1 MRPDEI
7 PGHGLLLPAICPGRP
22 QKDGHR
28 RGLAKTIAGR
38 TPVGH
43 SYSTAFHQVEFH
55 CMPLKSDTV
64 EAASRTLLL
73 LEELNRHRV
82 TSIDRLH
89 KATGLPKSTVVR
101 LMKSLCA
108 MGYAA
113 NDRRQGGY
121 AVASRVKS
129 LSNGFHGD
137 PLVVE
142 AARPWALAFTR
153 QYHWPIAIAVLDR
166 SSVVVR
172 FSTIPDSPVCRFTA
186 LQHAPQPLG
195 RALVAPIWPSAD
207 ERTLDAARH
216 ADTVAETEANSPP
229 SESGRCLAGRIR
241 QQASPNAT
249 RWSNRAI
256 RHDRGSHHRQ
266 PPRVGPRRHD
276 LLHVGAR
283 PRRRRP
289 ALCTSRASPGRQYCR
304 KRLVTAAV
312 EATPNRIRRELGLD
326 GPEQFRNPVSFWGL
340 ISVSA
345 FAHGQDR

>member
-1 MRPDEI
+1 
-7 PGHGLLLPAICPGRP
+7 LV
-22 QKDGHR
+22 
-28 RGLAKTIAGR
+28 KTIAGR
-38 TPVGH
+38 APVGH
-43 SYSTAFHQVEFH
+43 SYSAAFHQVEFH
-55 CMPLKSDTV
+55 RMPLKSDTV

-172 FSTIPDSPVCRFTA
+172 FSTIPDSPVSPFHGT
-186 LQHAPQPLG
+186 LNTHLSLLG
-195 RALVAPIWPSAD
+195 RALGRAYLAFCPTS
-207 ERTLDAARH
+207 ERSMLLDMLTRSQE
-216 ADTVAETEANSPP
+216 AEDKLATE
-229 SESGRCLAGRIR
+229 
-241 QQASPNAT
+241 
-249 RWSNRAI
+249 
-256 RHDRGSHHRQ
+256 
-266 PPRVGPRRHD
+266 
-276 LLHVGAR
+276 
-283 PRRRRP
+283 
-289 ALCTSRASPGRQYCR
+289 R
-304 KRLVTAAV
+304 KRALALLATIRKQGFAERDPMVEPRSSGTIAVPIIVNRRVLATVGMTYFTSALDRADVVLRYVPPVKALADNIAA
-312 EATPNRIRRELGLD
+312 
-326 GPEQFRNPVSFWGL
+326 
-340 ISVSA
+340 SVSSL
-345 FAHGQDR
+345 QQ

>member
-1 MRPDEI
+1 
-7 PGHGLLLPAICPGRP
+7 
-22 QKDGHR
+22 
-28 RGLAKTIAGR
+28 
-38 TPVGH
+38 
-43 SYSTAFHQVEFH
+43 
-55 CMPLKSDTV
+55 MPLKSDTV

-153 QYHWPIAIAVLDR
+153 QYYWPIAIAVLDR

-172 FSTIPDSPVCRFTA
+172 FSTIPDSPVSPF
-186 LQHAPQPLG
+186 HATLNTHLSLLG
-195 RALVAPIWPSAD
+195 RALGRAYLAFCPMS
-207 ERTLDAARH
+207 ERSMLLDMLTRSQEGEDKLA
-216 ADTVAETEANSPP
+216 TE
-229 SESGRCLAGRIR
+229 
-241 QQASPNAT
+241 
-249 RWSNRAI
+249 
-256 RHDRGSHHRQ
+256 
-266 PPRVGPRRHD
+266 
-276 LLHVGAR
+276 
-283 PRRRRP
+283 
-289 ALCTSRASPGRQYCR
+289 R
-304 KRLVTAAV
+304 KRALALLGTIRKQGFAERDPMVEPRSSGTIAVPIIVNQRVLATVGMTYFTSALDRADVVQRYVPLVKALADNIAA
-312 EATPNRIRRELGLD
+312 
-326 GPEQFRNPVSFWGL
+326 
-340 ISVSA
+340 SVSSL
-345 FAHGQDR
+345 QQ

>member
-1 MRPDEI
+1 
-7 PGHGLLLPAICPGRP
+7 
-22 QKDGHR
+22 
-28 RGLAKTIAGR
+28 LAKTIAGR
-38 TPVGH
+38 TPLGH
-43 SYSTAFHQVEFH
+43 SYSIAFHQVEF
-55 CMPLKSDTV
+55 MPLKTNTV

-153 QYHWPIAIAVLDR
+153 QYHWPVAIAVLDR

-172 FSTIPDSPVCRFTA
+172 FSTIPDSPVSPFHGT
-186 LQHAPQPLG
+186 LNMQLSLLG
-195 RALVAPIWPSAD
+195 RALGRAYLAFCPMS
-207 ERTLDAARH
+207 ERSMLLGMLARSQ
-216 ADTVAETEANSPP
+216 E
-229 SESGRCLAGRIR
+229 SEDKLA
-241 QQASPNAT
+241 T
-249 RWSNRAI
+249 
-256 RHDRGSHHRQ
+256 D
-266 PPRVGPRRHD
+266 
-276 LLHVGAR
+276 
-283 PRRRRP
+283 
-289 ALCTSRASPGRQYCR
+289 R
-304 KRLVTAAV
+304 KRALTLLATIRKQGFAERDPMVEPRSSGTIALPIIVNQRVLATVGMTYFTSALDRADVVQRYVPLVKALADNIAA
-312 EATPNRIRRELGLD
+312 
-326 GPEQFRNPVSFWGL
+326 
-340 ISVSA
+340 SVLSL
-345 FAHGQDR
+345 QQ